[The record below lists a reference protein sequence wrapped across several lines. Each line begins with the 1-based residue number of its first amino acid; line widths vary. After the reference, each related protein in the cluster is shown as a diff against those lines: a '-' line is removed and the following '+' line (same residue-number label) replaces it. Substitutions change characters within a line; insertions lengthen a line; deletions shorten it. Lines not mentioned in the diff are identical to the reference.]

1 MNIVSSGVLLSQYI
15 CLLNFMEEE
24 TKGFIPVNP
33 PHSLNVLPEQN
44 R

>member
-1 MNIVSSGVLLSQYI
+1 MNIVSSGVLL
-15 CLLNFMEEE
+15 CMLNFMEEE

-33 PHSLNVLPEQN
+33 PHSLNVFPEQN